1 MFLTLRTSSEGYESA
16 RLRDTDVGDYAST
29 QADAARLSK
38 EIDHKYII
46 SFEAKAAE
54 GDLVRSGGSYGV

>member
-1 MFLTLRTSSEGYESA
+1 MTLRTSSEGYESA

-38 EIDHKYII
+38 EIDSTIVFV

-54 GDLVRSGGSYGV
+54 GDLVRSGE